1 MKKRDYA
8 KLHKRMMFEI
18 DNANRC
24 WNDKYI
30 VPAQKCFF
38 FGYIYSMLRM
48 LEFNEWC
55 YMKDEEARFLFDFEA
70 KQEYYDR
77 LVKAQINDK
86 YGKHKVLGK
95 ADVERL
101 ADYFYK
107 MYVNYNEKCGAA
119 KMLQELGYITD
130 TQYLVLTDNF
140 EQQCF
145 ERIPVARSTFKSIL
159 QR

>member
-8 KLHKRMMFEI
+8 KLHKRMMLEI

-55 YMKDEEARFLFDFEA
+55 YMKDEEARLLFDFEA

-77 LVKAQINDK
+77 LVKEQINNKNGK
-86 YGKHKVLGK
+86 YKVLCK

-119 KMLQELGYITD
+119 KVLQELGYITD

-145 ERIPVARSTFKSIL
+145 ERIPVAKSVFKSIL

>member
-8 KLHKRMMFEI
+8 KLHKKMLSEI
-18 DNANRC
+18 SAVNKW

-30 VPAQKCFF
+30 VLAQKCFF
-38 FGYIYSMLRM
+38 FGYIYSMIRM

-55 YMKDEEARFLFDFEA
+55 YMEDEEARLLFDFKA
-70 KQEYYDR
+70 KQDYYDR
-77 LVKAQINDK
+77 LVKIQLNDK
-86 YGKHKVLGK
+86 YGKYKVLGK
-95 ADVERL
+95 ADIECLVE
-101 ADYFYK
+101 YFYK